1 MSKPEEPPVPTMRLP
16 HPYFVKTILPLPELT
31 LGQDIHYAITGST
44 DEQIRVWD
52 LSMVSDHAG
61 EIEDGSRSAKQLVS
75 AADAADQYKDGKKPP
90 GMVYELE
97 GHFHEVVKLAIWST
111 TGETQ
116 LEVEDEDELSKPSE
130 QREETYIV
138 SAGLDCTIR
147 KWRLRDVL
155 ELAKAAAKL
164 KDKPEELTKLEKKT
178 LHNIRAG
185 KEDAP
190 KTAMITEEE
199 ERELAELMGE

>member
-1 MSKPEEPPVPTMRLP
+1 MKLP

-31 LGQDIHYAITGST
+31 LGQDIHYAITGCT
-44 DEQIRVWD
+44 DEEIRVWD
-52 LSMVSDHAG
+52 LSAVSDHAG
-61 EIEDGSRSAKQLVS
+61 EIGDGSRVAKQLVS
-75 AADAADQYKDGKKPP
+75 AADAADMYKNGKKPP

-97 GHFHEVVKLAIWST
+97 GHFHEVAKLAIWTT

-116 LEVEDEDELSKPSE
+116 LEVEQDDGSKSKSSDEK
-130 QREETYIV
+130 EETYLV

-155 ELAKAAAKL
+155 ELAKAASGS
-164 KDKPEELTKLEKKT
+164 KDKPENMTDLEKKT
-178 LHNIRAG
+178 LADIRG
-185 KEDAP
+185 GREDAP

-199 ERELAELMGE
+199 ERELAELMED